1 MQPVLDYWDPDGFE
15 LWPVAEVDP
24 YLTLHGRLTPAE
36 VGTAVM
42 RIVGFNDLD
51 PEPSERP
58 RRPPRPRE
66 PLDSFLHGLLTFDSL
81 YAAGGLRVTDS
92 VTGITFLPGCCSG
105 IDEWRDWFDALDGGG
120 ATWFGHDPVAQ
131 VERVG
136 DTVRL
141 LVDAE
146 LADGPVIELPA
157 TEARHLLAGVER
169 DLTAFHALAA
179 EWAAH
184 HLPDHAGPVTAAL
197 AEALDL
203 RQPAPSPSP

>member
-1 MQPVLDYWDPDGFE
+1 MQPVLDFWDSDGFE

-42 RIVGFNDLD
+42 RIVGYNDLD
-51 PEPSERP
+51 PEPRERP

-92 VTGITFLPGCCSG
+92 ATGTTFLPGCCAG
-105 IDEWRDWFDALDGGG
+105 IGEWRDWFDVLDDSG
-120 ATWFGHDPVAQ
+120 AAWFGHDPVARA
-131 VERVG
+131 ERAG

-146 LADGPVIELPA
+146 LDDGPVIELPA
-157 TEARHLLAGVER
+157 AEARRLLDGVER

-184 HLPDHAGPVTAAL
+184 HLPGHAGPVTAAL
-197 AEALDL
+197 ADALDL
-203 RQPAPSPSP
+203 RPPAP

>member
-1 MQPVLDYWDPDGFE
+1 MQPVLDFWDTDGFE

-24 YLTLHGRLTPAE
+24 YLTLHGRLAPAE

-51 PEPSERP
+51 PEPRERP

-92 VTGITFLPGCCSG
+92 ITGTTFLPGCCAG
-105 IDEWRDWFDALDGGG
+105 IGEWRDWFGVLDDGG
-120 ATWFGHDPVAQ
+120 ATWFGHNPVAQ
-131 VERVG
+131 VERAG

-141 LVDAE
+141 LLDAE
-146 LADGPVIELPA
+146 LDDGPVIELPA
-157 TEARHLLAGVER
+157 AEARRLLAGVER

-179 EWAAH
+179 EWAAL

-197 AEALDL
+197 ADALDL
-203 RQPAPSPSP
+203 

>member
-1 MQPVLDYWDPDGFE
+1 MQPVLDYWDSDGFE

-51 PEPSERP
+51 PEPWERP

-92 VTGITFLPGCCSG
+92 ATGTTFLPGCCAG
-105 IDEWRDWFDALDGGG
+105 IDEWRDWFDVLDDGG
-120 ATWFGHDPVAQ
+120 ATFFGHDPVAQ
-131 VERVG
+131 VERAG

-146 LADGPVIELPA
+146 SGDAPVIELPA
-157 TEARHLLAGVER
+157 AEARRLLAGVER
-169 DLTAFHALAA
+169 DLTAFLALAA
-179 EWAAH
+179 GWAAH
-184 HLPDHAGPVTAAL
+184 HLPGHAGPVTTAL
-197 AEALDL
+197 AHALDL
-203 RQPAPSPSP
+203 RPPTP